1 MVRHRSAKDVL
12 RWISLSQTGIF
23 LTLYLLTLF
32 ILLTKTGIQRQ
43 VFIPVATL
51 LLCIANA
58 HLVISF
64 VRALEAFVFNIQT
77 ISPDAY
83 YNVNFY
89 SSLNLAKVALYVT
102 QTTLADVVIVW
113 RCYVLNHR
121 SLLVA
126 VPGCIALLT
135 NMAAV
140 CYIVW
145 SLSQTPVGSAV
156 SINVDI
162 CITIFYALT
171 MVISVACTSLIVWRI
186 CRIRPFT
193 PPGGFPT
200 FLPVVIAIV
209 ESGALYAMSVLAL
222 LVTFSIGSNAQ
233 YIMLDVI
240 TPIVGIAFCLIIL
253 QVHFQVGGKPRPNS
267 PLNQG
272 ASSLTSFR
280 GEMYGTWLR

>member
-1 MVRHRSAKDVL
+1 MDIHYDEA
-12 RWISLSQTGIF
+12 SLLALFLETLFYGIF

-32 ILLTKTGIQRQ
+32 ILLTKTGIRRE
-43 VFIPVATL
+43 VLIPVATL
-51 LLCIANA
+51 LLCIAI
-58 HLVISF
+58 ISF
-64 VRALEAFVFNIQT
+64 VRALEAFVFDIQT

-89 SSLNLAKVALYVT
+89 SSLNLAKVALYVL

-145 SLSQTPVGSAV
+145 SLSQTHVGSAV
-156 SINVDI
+156 SINADI

-186 CRIRPFT
+186 CQIRPFT
-193 PPGGFPT
+193 PPDGFPT
-200 FLPVVIAIV
+200 FLPVVIVIV
-209 ESGALYAMSVLAL
+209 ESGALYATSVLAL
-222 LVTFSIGSNAQ
+222 LITFSIGSNAQ
-233 YIMLDVI
+233 YIVLDVI

-253 QVHFQVGGKPRPNS
+253 QVHFQ
-267 PLNQG
+267 
-272 ASSLTSFR
+272 A
-280 GEMYGTWLR
+280 EMYGTWLR